1 VRNVAALVTSTSVR
15 TLILGMDPA
24 GRIVWYDRNA
34 QEMLDPP
41 GGALLGISLGDLVVG
56 GAAGTPL
63 SDLLDAGRSG
73 REATAVL
80 TLRTQH
86 SDPIDAV
93 VTVQAIDGYDGPSAL
108 AIVRIPPASTERF
121 LDPAL
126 MRHGL
131 LDDTFRQI
139 GATLDLDQ
147 MARGLIDIVVAHFSN
162 VASLHVQESLVADE
176 APAQQQDGP
185 RMLRLAVASDDHDP
199 GWEVTF
205 PIGEVVRH
213 QPGTIYDQCID
224 TGKPVP
230 KASDGQADHVAE
242 SWMRPPA
249 AGLLSGACKLLLP
262 LNARG
267 ATLGY
272 IVCTRKRG
280 SRPFDAYD
288 TEIGMEFASRAAIL
302 LDNARLYNRERATAL
317 TLQRSLLPTGL
328 SAPSSVEVRHRY
340 LPGNQLIEVGGDW
353 YESIAL
359 PGARVALVVGDVA
372 GHGVRAAVT
381 MGRLRAAIQT
391 LAMLELPPAESLQQ
405 LNELMQK
412 IGEREPHFATCAFA
426 IYDAV
431 TGSLEVASA
440 GHLPPLL
447 VAPKGRSEFLD
458 VSPAPPL
465 GIGEGPI
472 SSRTFEISDGS
483 LFVLYTDGL
492 VESRGRDIDDG
503 LQRLQSVFGPGSARE
518 PIEALE
524 KAALADVS
532 SDRHRDDVA
541 LLIARLARVHRSR
554 QACWTLPGDLTSARK
569 ARQLVIKPLK
579 KWKLGAFVPMTQ
591 LLASELVT
599 NAIRYAEGP
608 VTLRLICDDTLICE
622 VADSSPALPRLW
634 DAAGDDER
642 GRGLQIVSRL
652 SHRWGSRRT
661 PTGKVV
667 WCEQQIP
674 HPEPEGTL
682 PRVRWNVSSGS
693 GNDHAIF

>member
-1 VRNVAALVTSTSVR
+1 MRNVTTLASSTSVR
-15 TLILGMDPA
+15 TLILGIDPA
-24 GRIVWYDRNA
+24 GRIVWHDRNS
-34 QEMLDPP
+34 QEVLDPG
-41 GGALLGISLGDLVVG
+41 GGALLGAPLHDLVMG
-56 GAAGTPL
+56 GTAGTPL
-63 SDLLDAGRSG
+63 PGLLEAGRSG

-80 TLRTQH
+80 TLRARRG
-86 SDPIDAV
+86 DPIDAV
-93 VTVQAIDGYDGPSAL
+93 VTVQAIDGYDGRSAL
-108 AIVRIPPASTERF
+108 VIVRIPPASTERF
-121 LDPAL
+121 LDPAV

-139 GATLDLDQ
+139 DATLDLDQ
-147 MARGLIDIVVAHFSN
+147 MARGLINIVVAHFSN
-162 VASLHVQESLVADE
+162 VASLLVQESLVADE
-176 APAQQQDGP
+176 APTQQQDGP
-185 RMLRLAVASDDHDP
+185 HLLRRLAVASDDRDP

-205 PIGEVVRH
+205 PIGQAVRH
-213 QPGTIYDQCID
+213 EAGTIYAQCMD
-224 TGKPVP
+224 TGKPVQ
-230 KASDGQADHVAE
+230 KASGGRADHVAE
-242 SWMRPPA
+242 SWMRLPA
-249 AGLLSGACKLLLP
+249 AGLLTGACKLLLP

-302 LDNARLYNRERATAL
+302 LDNARRYNLERATAL

-328 SAPSSVEVRHRY
+328 SAPPSVEVTHHY

-381 MGRLRAAIQT
+381 MGRLRTAIQT

-447 VAPKGRSEFLD
+447 VPPRGRSKFLD

-465 GIGEGPI
+465 GVGEGPI
-472 SSRTFEISDGS
+472 SSRTFEIKNGS

-492 VESRGRDIDDG
+492 VENRGRDIDDG
-503 LQRLQSVFGPGSARE
+503 LKRLQSVFGPTSVRE
-518 PIEALE
+518 PIEALA
-524 KAALADVS
+524 KTALAGIS

-541 LLIARLARVHRSR
+541 LLIARLARIDRRR
-554 QACWTLPGDLTSARK
+554 QACWTLSGDLTSARE
-569 ARQLVIKPLK
+569 ARRLVIKPLK
-579 KWKLGAFVPMTQ
+579 KWKLGAMVPTTQ

-608 VTLRLICDDTLICE
+608 VTLRLICEDKLVCE
-622 VADSSPALPRLW
+622 VADSAPALPRRW
-634 DAAGDDER
+634 DASGDDER
-642 GRGLQIVSRL
+642 GHGLQIVSRL

-674 HPEPEGTL
+674 RPEPKRTMSRA
-682 PRVRWNVSSGS
+682 PRNPGGGSS
-693 GNDHAIF
+693 NR

>member
-1 VRNVAALVTSTSVR
+1 VRIVTTLASSTSVR
-15 TLILGMDPA
+15 TLILGIDPA
-24 GRIVWYDRNA
+24 GRIVWHDRNS
-34 QEMLDPP
+34 QEVLDPG
-41 GGALLGISLGDLVVG
+41 GGALLGAPLHDLVMG

-63 SDLLDAGRSG
+63 PGLLEAGRSG

-80 TLRTQH
+80 TLRARRG
-86 SDPIDAV
+86 DPIDAV
-93 VTVQAIDGYDGPSAL
+93 VTVQAIDGYDGRSAL
-108 AIVRIPPASTERF
+108 VIVRIPPASTERF
-121 LDPAL
+121 LDPAV

-139 GATLDLDQ
+139 DATLDLDQ
-147 MARGLIDIVVAHFSN
+147 MARGLINIVVAHFSN
-162 VASLHVQESLVADE
+162 VASLLVQESLVADE
-176 APAQQQDGP
+176 APTQRQDGP
-185 RMLRLAVASDDHDP
+185 HLLRRLAVASDDHDP

-205 PIGEVVRH
+205 PIGQAVRH
-213 QPGTIYDQCID
+213 EAGTIYAQCMD
-224 TGKPVP
+224 TGKPVQ
-230 KASDGQADHVAE
+230 KASGGRADHVAE
-242 SWMRPPA
+242 SWMRRSA
-249 AGLLSGACKLLLP
+249 AGLLTGACKLLLP

-302 LDNARLYNRERATAL
+302 LDNARRYNLERATAL

-328 SAPSSVEVRHRY
+328 SAPPSVEVSHHY

-381 MGRLRAAIQT
+381 MGRLRTAIQT

-412 IGEREPHFATCAFA
+412 MGEREPHFATCAFA

-447 VAPKGRSEFLD
+447 VPPRGRSKFLD

-465 GIGEGPI
+465 GVGEGPI
-472 SSRTFEISDGS
+472 SSRTFEIKNGS

-492 VESRGRDIDDG
+492 VENRGRDIDDG
-503 LQRLQSVFGPGSARE
+503 LNRLQSVFGPGSVRE
-518 PIEALE
+518 PIEALA
-524 KAALADVS
+524 KAALAGVS

-541 LLIARLARVHRSR
+541 LLIARLARIDRRR
-554 QACWTLPGDLTSARK
+554 QACWTLSGDLTSARE
-569 ARQLVIKPLK
+569 ARRLVIKPLK
-579 KWKLGAFVPMTQ
+579 KWKLAAMVPTTQ

-608 VTLRLICDDTLICE
+608 VTLRLICEDTLACE
-622 VADSSPALPRLW
+622 VADSAPALPRLW
-634 DAAGDDER
+634 DASGDDER
-642 GRGLQIVSRL
+642 GHGLQIVSRL
-652 SHRWGSRRT
+652 SQRWGARRT

-674 HPEPEGTL
+674 RPQPKRTL
-682 PRVRWNVSSGS
+682 SRATRNPDGGS
-693 GNDHAIF
+693 GNR

>member
-1 VRNVAALVTSTSVR
+1 VR
-15 TLILGMDPA
+15 TLILGIDPA
-24 GRIVWYDRNA
+24 GRIIWHDRSA
-34 QEMLDPP
+34 QEVLDPP
-41 GGALLGISLGDLVVG
+41 GGALLGAPLGDLVMG
-56 GAAGTPL
+56 GAAGTLL
-63 SDLLDAGRSG
+63 SGLLDASRSG

-80 TLRTQH
+80 TLRAQR

-93 VTVQAIDGYDGPSAL
+93 VTVQAIDGYDGRSAL
-108 AIVRIPPASTERF
+108 VTVRLPPASTERF
-121 LDPAL
+121 LDPAV
-126 MRHGL
+126 MRHAL
-131 LDDTFRQI
+131 LDDTFRQV

-147 MARGLIDIVVAHFSN
+147 MARGLISIVVAHFSN

-176 APAQQQDGP
+176 APAQRQDGP
-185 RMLRLAVASDDHDP
+185 QLLRRLAVASDDHDP

-205 PIGEVVRH
+205 PIGEVVQH
-213 QPGTIYDQCID
+213 QAGTIYAQCMN
-224 TGKPVP
+224 TGKPVLR
-230 KASDGQADHVAE
+230 ASGGQVGNVAE
-242 SWMRPPA
+242 SWMRRSA

-302 LDNARLYNRERATAL
+302 LDNARRYNRERATAL

-381 MGRLRAAIQT
+381 MGRLRTAIQT

-405 LNELMQK
+405 LNELMRTM
-412 IGEREPHFATCAFA
+412 GEREPHFATCAFA

-431 TGSLEVASA
+431 SGSLEVASA
-440 GHLPPLL
+440 GHPPPLL
-447 VAPKGRSEFLD
+447 ASPKGGSEFLD

-465 GIGEGPI
+465 GVGEGPI
-472 SSRTFEISDGS
+472 SSRTFEIKDGS

-503 LQRLQSVFGPGSARE
+503 LKRLQSVFGRTSVRE
-518 PIEALE
+518 PIEALA
-524 KAALADVS
+524 KAALAGVS

-541 LLIARLARVHRSR
+541 LLIARLARIDRGR
-554 QACWTLPGDLTSARK
+554 QACWTLSGDLTSARE
-569 ARQLVIKPLK
+569 ARRLIIKPLK
-579 KWKLGAFVPMTQ
+579 KWKLGAFVPVTQ

-608 VTLRLICDDTLICE
+608 VTLRLICEDTLVCE
-622 VADSSPALPRLW
+622 VADSAPALPRLW

-674 HPEPEGTL
+674 RSRPGARL
-682 PRVRWNVSSGS
+682 SRVPWNLDGGS
-693 GNDHAIF
+693 ADQQVIL